1 MRLTCESKTDVVLAQ
16 RDVIN
21 ITDMCLAEGES
32 QIHETDSSVET
43 KSLRHTDC
51 C

>member
-1 MRLTCESKTDVVLAQ
+1 MRLTCESETDVVLAQ

-21 ITDMCLAEGES
+21 ITDMCLGES
-32 QIHETDSSVET
+32 QIHKTDSSVET
-43 KSLRHTDC
+43 KSLRHKDC